1 MDVLKAIRPWGPE
14 EAAKQ
19 AVRGQYEGYLDEPG
33 VGSESTTAT
42 YAALRLFVDNW
53 RWRDVPF
60 YLRTGKAL
68 AEKTSEIAIQF
79 QRLPH
84 LMFSSSSSHDITPN
98 VLGLYLQPHEGVHL
112 KLEVKAPDQ
121 GMTMRTMDMEF
132 HYGSAFKD
140 QVLPEAYE
148 RLLEDALAGDASL
161 FIRSD
166 QIEEAWRIGDVL
178 QEAWEG
184 RESSTLHTYA
194 AGSWGPP
201 AADALLSQDGR
212 GWQRGPGGH

>member
-1 MDVLKAIRPWGPE
+1 MK
-14 EAAKQ
+14 
-19 AVRGQYEGYLDEPG
+19 
-33 VGSESTTAT
+33 
-42 YAALRLFVDNW
+42 F
-53 RWRDVPF
+53 
-60 YLRTGKAL
+60 
-68 AEKTSEIAIQF
+68 
-79 QRLPH
+79 
-84 LMFSSSSSHDITPN
+84 
-98 VLGLYLQPHEGVHL
+98 
-112 KLEVKAPDQ
+112 EVKAPDQ

-132 HYGSAFKD
+132 HYESAFKD

-166 QIEEAWRIGDVL
+166 HIEEAWRIVDVL

-184 RESSTLHTYA
+184 RESPTLHTYP

-201 AADALLSQDGR
+201 AADALLSRDGR